1 MSHRTEQRI
10 CLRFCFRLGKTATEA
25 HEMLQKAFKEEAL
38 SRTQVFEW
46 YARFKRGET
55 SVEDH
60 PNSGRPVN
68 TSYRRECR
76 KNSRKK
82 FQWGSSVH
90 NWRDL
95 KKLHVW
101 VGSSCQR
108 ILTVDLNMRRVA
120 AKFVPRLLT
129 QDQKNTRMALCQEL
143 KIQIESDRN
152 FLSKVITG
160 DENWCYGYDLETK
173 QASSQWKTP
182 TSPRPKKSKTSEV
195 KCEKNAHCFFR
206 CSRNHATGIR
216 SSWIDCQSGI
226 LLGGFEAIERECAKK
241 TPRIVEIGWMVSPLW
256 QHPSSHSFVCD
267 PVFGLSGMDRHSPPP
282 YSPDLALCGFFLFPT
297 MKKTW
302 KGKRFPTVEEMKTAP
317 QEALNNIKLQQ
328 FQICFTQW
336 EKRLDKCIASNGEYF
351 EGD

>member
-1 MSHRTEQRI
+1 M
-10 CLRFCFRLGKTATEA
+10 ATET

-38 SRTQVFEW
+38 SHTQVFEW
-46 YARFKRGET
+46 FAWFKRGEM
-55 SVEDH
+55 SIEDH
-60 PNSGRPVN
+60 PHSGCPSISRTDENVEN
-68 TSYRRECR
+68 I
-76 KNSRKK
+76 RKK
-82 FQWGSSVH
+82 INEDRRHTTDKISEATGVSWSP
-90 NWRDL
+90 
-95 KKLHVW
+95 
-101 VGSSCQR
+101 CQQ
-108 ILTVDLNMRRVA
+108 ILTVDLNMRSVA
-120 AKFVPRLLT
+120 AKFVPCLLT
-129 QDQKNTRMALCQEL
+129 QDQKNTRLTLCQEL
-143 KIQIESDRN
+143 KNHIESDTN

-160 DENWCYGYDLETK
+160 DESWCYGYDPETK